1 MSFIKDFKNWFT
13 SKEALEHID
22 SEERLQFKEGEI
34 WFVKWGTNIGF
45 EIDGKKDFL
54 RPCLIIK
61 KLSNETFYAIP
72 LTSRMKNGTWYYK
85 SFVNNQ
91 EGRFIFSQMR
101 MLDSKRLAYDVEKLN
116 KDTFL
121 EIKNA
126 FIDFFST

>member
-1 MSFIKDFKNWFT
+1 M
-13 SKEALEHID
+13 
-22 SEERLQFKEGEI
+22 
-34 WFVKWGTNIGF
+34 
-45 EIDGKKDFL
+45 